1 MQQYGNGSTM
11 TVQMEGPFGNG
22 GTAVKLT
29 EIVLPV
35 SDWKGA
41 VSPYTQV
48 VAVEDVSV
56 NSMVNLQLR
65 ADQILN
71 TAFTAE
77 NDGGVVTVK
86 AIGDKPESDITIQAT
101 IMEVVA

>member
-1 MQQYGNGSTM
+1 MQQYGNGNTM
-11 TVQMEGPFGNG
+11 TVQLAGPFGTG

-29 EIVLPV
+29 EILLPA

-41 VSPYTQV
+41 VSPYSQEV
-48 VAVEDVSV
+48 DVGDVSM
-56 NSMVNLQLR
+56 NSMVNLQLS

-77 NDGGVVTVK
+77 NDGGTVTVY
-86 AIGDKPESDITIQAT
+86 AIGDKPDADITIQAT